1 MLILF
6 GLILRPNPSLRTTR
20 KTLPLPQRD
29 DGQRRL
35 ICAAGARGR
44 RHWCAATRARSR
56 HDRGGVRGRLT
67 RCRRSRRRS
76 AARTDSRPTAV
87 DKRVL
92 SSTARDTVIT
102 FVVLE
107 HHVVA
112 CTSPPS
118 GRTSNGRSL
127 RCRRTVDVNQYTVRA
142 SPRGFGALGGQRR
155 AALVGCVSGLDG
167 RCSGGL
173 RTCFS
178 ALFVHYSSHH
188 WGLGHEDPP
197 FTPPFSR
204 GAARGSRCVLHASKS
219 GGEGP
224 ACDRHRRRRQGARPL
239 RPGFGVVNEKRT
251 CTTPGS

>member
-1 MLILF
+1 M
-6 GLILRPNPSLRTTR
+6 RHPSGPGGVAAHPRCAGPDG
-20 KTLPLPQRD
+20 LPLPQRD
-29 DGQRRL
+29 DGMRRL

-127 RCRRTVDVNQYTVRA
+127 RCRRTVDVNTVHRQSFTA
-142 SPRGFGALGGQRR
+142 RIRRTRRSTTCGAGRVCLGTRR
-155 AALVGCVSGLDG
+155 
-167 RCSGGL
+167 
-173 RTCFS
+173 
-178 ALFVHYSSHH
+178 
-188 WGLGHEDPP
+188 EMQ
-197 FTPPFSR
+197 R
-204 GAARGSRCVLHASKS
+204 GAAHV
-219 GGEGP
+219 
-224 ACDRHRRRRQGARPL
+224 
-239 RPGFGVVNEKRT
+239 F
-251 CTTPGS
+251 

>member
-1 MLILF
+1 MRLEAQMPILF
-6 GLILRPNPSLRTTR
+6 GSGLLPNPSLRTTR
-20 KTLPLPQRD
+20 KTHPLPQRD

-127 RCRRTVDVNQYTVRA
+127 RCRRTVDVNTVHRQSFTA
-142 SPRGFGALGGQRR
+142 RIRRTRRSTTCGAGRVCLGTRR
-155 AALVGCVSGLDG
+155 
-167 RCSGGL
+167 
-173 RTCFS
+173 
-178 ALFVHYSSHH
+178 
-188 WGLGHEDPP
+188 EMQ
-197 FTPPFSR
+197 R
-204 GAARGSRCVLHASKS
+204 GAAHV
-219 GGEGP
+219 
-224 ACDRHRRRRQGARPL
+224 
-239 RPGFGVVNEKRT
+239 F
-251 CTTPGS
+251 

>member
-1 MLILF
+1 MPILF
-6 GLILRPNPSLRTTR
+6 GVILTPNPSLRTTR

-188 WGLGHEDPP
+188 WGLGHEDPRFTRFAAYSP
-197 FTPPFSR
+197 FAVLLPSRATTTRPP
-204 GAARGSRCVLHASKS
+204 
-219 GGEGP
+219 
-224 ACDRHRRRRQGARPL
+224 
-239 RPGFGVVNEKRT
+239 T
-251 CTTPGS
+251 

>member
-1 MLILF
+1 M
-6 GLILRPNPSLRTTR
+6 
-20 KTLPLPQRD
+20 
-29 DGQRRL
+29 

-188 WGLGHEDPP
+188 WGLGHEDPR
-197 FTPPFSR
+197 FTRESAKILLRLDGPRMSR
-204 GAARGSRCVLHASKS
+204 GGSRVRLTPTRAGRLPPRGVPS
-219 GGEGP
+219 
-224 ACDRHRRRRQGARPL
+224 RPSAW
-239 RPGFGVVNEKRT
+239 N
-251 CTTPGS
+251 SA

>member
-1 MLILF
+1 M
-6 GLILRPNPSLRTTR
+6 
-20 KTLPLPQRD
+20 
-29 DGQRRL
+29 

-155 AALVGCVSGLDG
+155 AALVGCVSGLDR

-188 WGLGHEDPP
+188 WGLADEDPR
-197 FTPPFSR
+197 FTR
-204 GAARGSRCVLHASKS
+204 ARDAAPRSQHSASAHVS
-219 GGEGP
+219 P
-224 ACDRHRRRRQGARPL
+224 RSCCTCTMATIISRRRVIWDARSWIKNAAAAHYY
-239 RPGFGVVNEKRT
+239 GSGWT
-251 CTTPGS
+251 CGLDQ

>member
-1 MLILF
+1 M
-6 GLILRPNPSLRTTR
+6 
-20 KTLPLPQRD
+20 
-29 DGQRRL
+29 

-155 AALVGCVSGLDG
+155 AALGGCVSGLDG

-188 WGLGHEDPP
+188 WGLGHEDPR
-197 FTPPFSR
+197 FTR
-204 GAARGSRCVLHASKS
+204 RRARRAPRARARL
-219 GGEGP
+219 
-224 ACDRHRRRRQGARPL
+224 RRRR
-239 RPGFGVVNEKRT
+239 
-251 CTTPGS
+251 GSAVDR

>member
-1 MLILF
+1 M
-6 GLILRPNPSLRTTR
+6 
-20 KTLPLPQRD
+20 
-29 DGQRRL
+29 

-188 WGLGHEDPP
+188 WGLGHEDPR
-197 FTPPFSR
+197 FTLR
-204 GAARGSRCVLHASKS
+204 AAALAPVAPRE
-219 GGEGP
+219 EGR
-224 ACDRHRRRRQGARPL
+224 DEG
-239 RPGFGVVNEKRT
+239 
-251 CTTPGS
+251 

>member
-1 MLILF
+1 M
-6 GLILRPNPSLRTTR
+6 
-20 KTLPLPQRD
+20 
-29 DGQRRL
+29 

-142 SPRGFGALGGQRR
+142 SPRGFELRSLR
-155 AALVGCVSGLDG
+155 AHLVGLLLVSCIETKARLVEQRDRDYSLVLDLAG
-167 RCSGGL
+167 FILG
-173 RTCFS
+173 FIP
-178 ALFVHYSSHH
+178 
-188 WGLGHEDPP
+188 GLGP
-197 FTPPFSR
+197 SLS
-204 GAARGSRCVLHASKS
+204 ARG
-219 GGEGP
+219 
-224 ACDRHRRRRQGARPL
+224 
-239 RPGFGVVNEKRT
+239 
-251 CTTPGS
+251 

>member
-6 GLILRPNPSLRTTR
+6 GIILIPNPSLRTTR
-20 KTLPLPQRD
+20 KTRPLPQRD

-118 GRTSNGRSL
+118 GRTSNRRSL

-155 AALVGCVSGLDG
+155 AALVGLSRDSTGDAA
-167 RCSGGL
+167 GGCARVLAHFLYTIHLTTGALVMRTRGSL
-173 RTCFS
+173 RTAVVTAYNS
-178 ALFVHYSSHH
+178 DQNYRLPEASH
-188 WGLGHEDPP
+188 L
-197 FTPPFSR
+197 
-204 GAARGSRCVLHASKS
+204 
-219 GGEGP
+219 
-224 ACDRHRRRRQGARPL
+224 
-239 RPGFGVVNEKRT
+239 
-251 CTTPGS
+251 